1 MSDDAVAGM
10 GRVDWAA
17 IVILAPLAASALAF
31 VFPKRSPLIG
41 LSTSLAAAFA
51 SVMLVERVATEGA
64 YRHAVSG
71 WGEPLGIELAA
82 DGLSAALLAM
92 TNLVGLGVG
101 LQAVATMG
109 AVVPTASREPA
120 SAGFWPLWL
129 LLLGGMNALYLSTDV
144 FNLYVTLE
152 IVSLAAVGLATLS
165 AKPEALRAAMR
176 YLLVGVAGSLLYLLG
191 VTLLYGA
198 HGVLDVARLRVLIH
212 AEPASGVLMVAMAA
226 MFSALA
232 IKSALFPLHVW
243 LPPAHGHAIA
253 PVSALLSA
261 LVVKASAYM
270 AARLWLD
277 LFPPAVTGTDALA
290 TTLGV
295 LGACAVVWG
304 AIQAL
309 MTERL
314 KLLAA
319 YSTVTQIGYLFL
331 CFPLWGTSR
340 GAVAAF
346 VYLAVA
352 HAFAKSAFFLACG
365 RVQSIAGDDRLASLP
380 VTPLPAA
387 TKLTFGLAAIS
398 LVGLPPSGGFLG
410 KWFLLDGSLSDG
422 LSGWTVVI
430 VVGTLLSAA
439 AMARMFARFFTPDS
453 GPPGSAR
460 PASVPDDARRDLIPL
475 VLAAASIALGFLGT
489 WPSELVATVER
500 TR

>member
-31 VFPKRSPLIG
+31 VFPRRSPLIG

-51 SVMLVERVATEGA
+51 SVTLVARVATEGA

-71 WGEPLGIELAA
+71 WGAPLGIELAA

-101 LQAVATMG
+101 LQAVAAMG
-109 AVVPTASREPA
+109 AVVPASREPA

-165 AKPEALRAAMR
+165 ARPEALQAAMR
-176 YLLVGVAGSLLYLLG
+176 YLLVGVVGSLLYLLG

-198 HGVLDVARLRVLIH
+198 HGVLDIARLHALIR
-212 AEPASGVLMVAMAA
+212 AEPASGVPMVAMAA

-295 LGACAVVWG
+295 LGACAVAWG

-331 CFPLWGTSR
+331 CFPLWGTTR

-380 VTPLPAA
+380 GTPLPAA

-398 LVGLPPSGGFLG
+398 LVGLPPSGGFVG

-422 LSGWTVVI
+422 LSGWSVVI
-430 VVGTLLSAA
+430 VAGTLLSAA
-439 AMARMFARFFTPDS
+439 AMVRMFARFFTPDS
-453 GPPGSAR
+453 DPPGPAR
-460 PASVPDDARRDLIPL
+460 PASVPDGARRDLIPL
-475 VLAAASIALGFLGT
+475 MLAAASIALGFLGT
-489 WPSELVATVER
+489 WPSELVASVER